1 MWPHDN
7 AICAAGL
14 MRYGFVDEAHRVMR
28 GLVDASPW
36 FGDLLPEL
44 FSGIDRDDAQ
54 LPGELPDVVLAAG
67 VGRGV
72 AVAVPAHAAALR
84 ARHPQPKLHL
94 APAVPDWIGTL
105 RLDNIPIMGGQ
116 LGGRGR
122 RARSCSALQVPDGLT
137 IVSDPRRRRR

>member
-1 MWPHDN
+1 MS
-7 AICAAGL
+7 
-14 MRYGFVDEAHRVMR
+14 Y
-28 GLVDASPW
+28 
-36 FGDLLPEL
+36 
-44 FSGIDRDDAQ
+44 
-54 LPGELPDVVLAAG
+54 PDVVLAAG

-116 LGGRGR
+116 LAVEVTGEVVRV
-122 RARSCSALQVPDGLT
+122 LQVPEGLT
-137 IVSDPRRRRR
+137 IVVGPPVADDRC